1 MMDCWR
7 LHPKLMENKVA
18 EQQAENDIGNDAGKQ
33 LEQANQNQQGTLMV
47 MSSGKVVGNVTGRG
61 KE

>member
-1 MMDCWR
+1 
-7 LHPKLMENKVA
+7 MENKVA